1 MYIINF
7 NYIKFT
13 TKTFTEF
20 IPNYKN
26 TIQIQQ
32 INNPQVQQ
40 MNYSQIQN
48 NQNYNDISQRL
59 NNEKLK
65 NKKLEDEIQKL
76 KIISQNQLNE
86 INTLRNNINSLQ
98 KENNNLKQRLSI
110 ADQSNQINQLNQ
122 MNVNEINNLKQI
134 IIQKDKEI
142 NELKSKIPKRN
153 VNMDDIMVINFLSTD
168 QNIRC
173 GISCLADDTFAEVEE
188 KLYKKFA
195 QFRDTNNVLLF
206 GGNIILRFK
215 KVRENNLHDGDT
227 ILIQSQ

>member
-1 MYIINF
+1 
-7 NYIKFT
+7 
-13 TKTFTEF
+13 
-20 IPNYKN
+20 
-26 TIQIQQ
+26 
-32 INNPQVQQ
+32 
-40 MNYSQIQN
+40 MNI
-48 NQNYNDISQRL
+48 
-59 NNEKLK
+59 
-65 NKKLEDEIQKL
+65 
-76 KIISQNQLNE
+76 
-86 INTLRNNINSLQ
+86 
-98 KENNNLKQRLSI
+98 
-110 ADQSNQINQLNQ
+110 
-122 MNVNEINNLKQI
+122 NEINNLKQI

-188 KLYKKFA
+188 KLYKKFDK
-195 QFRDTNNVLLF
+195 FRDTNNVLLF

>member
-1 MYIINF
+1 
-7 NYIKFT
+7 
-13 TKTFTEF
+13 
-20 IPNYKN
+20 
-26 TIQIQQ
+26 
-32 INNPQVQQ
+32 
-40 MNYSQIQN
+40 
-48 NQNYNDISQRL
+48 
-59 NNEKLK
+59 
-65 NKKLEDEIQKL
+65 
-76 KIISQNQLNE
+76 
-86 INTLRNNINSLQ
+86 
-98 KENNNLKQRLSI
+98 
-110 ADQSNQINQLNQ
+110 

-188 KLYKKFA
+188 KLYKKFDK
-195 QFRDTNNVLLF
+195 FRDTNNVLLF

>member
-1 MYIINF
+1 
-7 NYIKFT
+7 
-13 TKTFTEF
+13 
-20 IPNYKN
+20 
-26 TIQIQQ
+26 
-32 INNPQVQQ
+32 
-40 MNYSQIQN
+40 MNI
-48 NQNYNDISQRL
+48 
-59 NNEKLK
+59 
-65 NKKLEDEIQKL
+65 
-76 KIISQNQLNE
+76 
-86 INTLRNNINSLQ
+86 
-98 KENNNLKQRLSI
+98 
-110 ADQSNQINQLNQ
+110 
-122 MNVNEINNLKQI
+122 NEINNLKQI

-188 KLYKKFA
+188 KLYKKFD

-215 KVRENNLHDGDT
+215 KVKENNLHDGDT